1 MNVHSHKAA
10 MSLVQSLSEKRV
22 PDPERRVAILA
33 AAERAFVRLGFH
45 ATSMQN
51 VAEEAGMSAGNLYRY
66 FPSKEAIVEALC
78 NCDAEERAKSF
89 AEAAQHGSV
98 LALAAFAIKEKLLGK
113 PIEKTRMIL
122 EIWAEAA
129 HNPRIAAI
137 TRAMD
142 ANVRAG
148 LIALFTAAKSRGEIA
163 ASVEPEFAAR
173 IMITMVAGLFK
184 RRALEPDLDVDSE
197 AAMTLGVLS
206 ALFGGAI
213 RPFAQADQAELR

>member
-1 MNVHSHKAA
+1 
-10 MSLVQSLSEKRV
+10 MSLAQPFPEKRA
-22 PDPERRVAILA
+22 PDPERSALILA

-51 VAEEAGMSAGNLYRY
+51 VADEAGMSAGNLYRY

-78 NCDAEERAKSF
+78 NCDAEERARHF
-89 AEAAQHGSV
+89 AEVAQHGDI
-98 LALAAFAIKEKLLGK
+98 LGLAAFAIREKLLGK

-137 TRAMD
+137 SRAMD

-148 LIALFTAAKSRGEIA
+148 LTALFAAGKARGEIA
-163 ASVEPEFAAR
+163 PHVEPDFAAR
-173 IMITMVAGLFK
+173 LMITLVSGLFK
-184 RRALEPDLDVDSE
+184 RRALEPDLDVDAE
-197 AAMTLGVLS
+197 AAMTLGVL
-206 ALFGGAI
+206 ATLFKGAI
-213 RPFAQADQAELR
+213 TPHVLAPRSEFH

>member
-22 PDPERRVAILA
+22 PDPERRAAILA

-45 ATSMQN
+45 AASMQN

-78 NCDAEERAKSF
+78 NCDAEDRAKSF
-89 AEAAQHGSV
+89 AEVAQHGSI
-98 LALAAFAIKEKLLGK
+98 LALASFAIREKLLGK
-113 PIEKTRMIL
+113 PLEKTRMIL

-129 HNPRIAAI
+129 HNPKIAAI

-142 ANVRAG
+142 DNVRAG
-148 LIALFTAAKSRGEIA
+148 LIALFAAAKARGEIA
-163 ASVEPEFAAR
+163 VGVEPEFAAR

-184 RRALEPDLDVDSE
+184 RRALEPDLDVDCE
-197 AAMTLGVLS
+197 AAMILGVLS

-213 RPFAQADQAELR
+213 EPFAPSDQAEFR